1 MYTLNEVSKL
11 MQVNDFTDKKSEVL
25 RWINEEKVQ
34 YQMADDGTFKI
45 PQSEV
50 QRLLESKWKE
60 IVFQAVKQYETT
72 LQAMIAGL
80 YDQHSGA
87 LGKLESLY
95 GLVRFGFVKLASSR
109 FRLDHDL
116 RTAKQ
121 FYYMNLQVSE
131 VYRKFAKQVEEQ
143 LSYNAY
149 QLVPLKDRV
158 LWGLFSQRYDLVMNL
173 AEQYGSSNKETDQ
186 EDLFIKFL
194 LLKKDREAE
203 KYLSQLE
210 RNNDSFFVYQAL
222 LYHDVRRIEDVLYRL
237 AEMKYNHYT
246 QGMINLPYFILC
258 DDLLLY
264 GWLAQIRG
272 IPVSFR
278 HRIMPEICFKPQ
290 RIDYPDLS
298 FLPEEFRYLLS

>member
-1 MYTLNEVSKL
+1 MYTLSEVSKL

-25 RWINEEKVQ
+25 RWINEGKVQ
-34 YQMADDGTFKI
+34 YQLADDGTFKI

-60 IVFQAVKQYETT
+60 IVFQSVKQYETA
-72 LQAMIAGL
+72 LQAMIARL

-87 LGKLESLY
+87 LGKLESLF
-95 GLVRFGFVKLASSR
+95 GLVKFGFVKLASSR
-109 FRLDHDL
+109 FRMDHDL

-131 VYRKFAKQVEEQ
+131 VYRKFARQVEEQ
-143 LSYNAY
+143 LSYSAY

-158 LWGLFSQRYDLVMNL
+158 LWGLFSQRHDLVMNI
-173 AEQYGSSNKETDQ
+173 AEQYGSSSKEVNQ
-186 EDLFIKFL
+186 EDLFIKYL

-203 KYLSQLE
+203 NYLSQLD
-210 RNNDSFFVYQAL
+210 RNSAPVPVYQAL
-222 LYHDVRRIEDVLYRL
+222 LYQDVRQLNSILHRL
-237 AEMKYNHYT
+237 AEEKYNYYT
-246 QGMINLPYFILC
+246 QGMIRLPYFILC

-264 GWLAQIRG
+264 GWLAQTRG

-278 HRIMPEICFKPQ
+278 HRIMPEICFRPQ
-290 RIDYPDLS
+290 RINYPNLS